1 MNKKYSILCF
11 INIILPCAVCYVP
24 NDTPLAQG
32 TNNAVLFLLGIIIFI
47 LLNIIGTIFYF
58 YYRSKNLNYGEQ

>member
-1 MNKKYSILCF
+1 MNKKYSIFCF

-32 TNNAVLFLLGIIIFI
+32 VNNAVLFLLGTIIFI

-58 YYRSKNLNYGEQ
+58 YHRSKNLNHGEK